1 MIFNLLFNKYWMFF
15 FNFCCVCFREDC
27 YTCVMDTLDFLLST
41 SFTNV
46 TTAANIPS
54 KPGSAVQAANPI
66 LTAPQAEQHVCNMV

>member
-1 MIFNLLFNKYWMFF
+1 
-15 FNFCCVCFREDC
+15 
-27 YTCVMDTLDFLLST
+27 MDTLDFLLST

-66 LTAPQAEQHVCNMV
+66 LTAPQAEQHVCNIYYAINSEY